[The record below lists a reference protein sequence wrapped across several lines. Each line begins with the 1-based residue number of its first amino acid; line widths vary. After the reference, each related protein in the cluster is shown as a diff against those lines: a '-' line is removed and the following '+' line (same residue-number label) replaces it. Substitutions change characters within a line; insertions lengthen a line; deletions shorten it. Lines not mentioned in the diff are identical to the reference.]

1 MTIET
6 IVWLLIL
13 LPAVTGLVLLAARR
27 SVGRLGEGLTLL
39 ATLVNL
45 GLAVSAFGKTCI
57 WSVPWAGLGLQFS
70 LRLYH
75 FNGFILLAAAGFA
88 AAVALYSW
96 RFMAERPFKNLFYGL
111 LLLTLAL
118 ANGAVLADHL
128 LVLLFFWEGL
138 LLTLFGMIAV
148 GSKEA
153 FKTATKAFII
163 VGITDLCMMFGIALT
178 GWRAGTLVISQ
189 IHLPLDPIGG
199 MAMILL
205 TIGAISKA
213 GSMPFHSWIP
223 NAATDAPLPFMALL
237 PASLEKL
244 LGIYFLTRISL
255 DLFDLRPDSWMSP
268 VLMTVGAITI
278 ILAVMM
284 ALVQKDYKRLLS
296 YHAIS
301 QVGYMILGIGTAVPA
316 GIVGGLFHM
325 INNALYKSGL
335 FLTAGAVEKQ
345 AGTTDLARLGGLGRC
360 MPVTFTCFLIMAAS
374 ISGVPP
380 FNGFFSK
387 ELLYDATM
395 ERGMVFYLA
404 ALLGSFFTAASF
416 LKLGHAAYLGQRR
429 PQNDRVKEAPASM
442 LVPMIV
448 MAGTCVLFGLW
459 NALPLQGL
467 IQPVLG
473 EQRLEGHDFAGLPD
487 SITLVAMTVVVLG
500 LALLNHLL
508 GVRASGSGLG
518 AVDHIHHAPGLA
530 GIYDKAGKGAFD
542 PYNWVVSIARWLSRI
557 AWRLDRLVDW
567 ICDRVVP
574 GICGELSQGIRE
586 AHNGDHA
593 RYIVWSIAGVAVV
606 LWLLAKGN

>member
-1 MTIET
+1 MNIEA
-6 IVWLLIL
+6 IIWLLIL
-13 LPAVTGLVLLAARR
+13 LPAVAGLVVLAVRR
-27 SVGRLGEGLTLL
+27 SVGRIGEGLTLL

-45 GLAVSAFGKTCI
+45 GLAVFAFDKTCA

-148 GSKEA
+148 GSKQA

-178 GWRAGTLVISQ
+178 GWKAGTLTISQ
-189 IHLPLDPIGG
+189 IHLPLDSTGCV
-199 MAMILL
+199 AMILL

-223 NAATDAPLPFMALL
+223 NAATDAPMPFMAFL

-255 DLFDLRPDSWMSP
+255 DMFDLRPDSWMSP

-278 ILAVMM
+278 LFAVMM

-335 FLTAGAVEKQ
+335 FLTAGAVERQ

-360 MPVTFTCFLIMAAS
+360 MPVTFACFLITAAS

-387 ELLYDATM
+387 ELLYDAAL
-395 ERGMVFYLA
+395 ERNIVFYFA
-404 ALLGSFFTAASF
+404 ALIGSFFTAASF
-416 LKLGHAAYLGQRR
+416 LKLGHAAYLGPRR
-429 PQNDRVKEAPASM
+429 PELHRVKEAPLSM
-442 LVPMIV
+442 LVPMIG
-448 MAGTCVLFGLW
+448 MAGLCVVFGLW
-459 NALPLQGL
+459 NALPLHHL

-473 EQRLEGHDFAGLPD
+473 EHRLEGKDFAGLPTNAML
-487 SITLVAMTVVVLG
+487 SALTLLVLVG
-500 LALLNHLL
+500 AILNHIK
-508 GVRASGSGLG
+508 GARASGSGLG

-530 GIYDKAGKGAFD
+530 GIYDKAEKGTFD
-542 PYNWVVSIARWLSRI
+542 PYNWVVSITRGLSKT
-557 AWRLDRLVDW
+557 AWRLDRFVDW
-567 ICDRVVP
+567 ICDHVVP
-574 GICGELSQGIRE
+574 GICVELSQGIRE
-586 AHNGDHA
+586 FHNGDHA
-593 RYIVWSIAGVAVV
+593 RYIVWSIAGAAVV